1 MKGAYIMKIC
11 LTLYATFR
19 LLAGVKHIMVEL
31 PDDASLK
38 NAIDAAAAQV
48 PVLRQHWLDEAGELF
63 PHVHVFINGEDA
75 ATLPEALH
83 TILKPGDQVDFFP
96 PVAGG
101 APPRP

>member
-1 MKGAYIMKIC
+1 MKGAYIMKIR

-19 LLAGVKHIMVEL
+19 LLAGVKHIFVNL
-31 PDDASLK
+31 PEGAPLSQ
-38 NAIDAAAAQV
+38 AIEAATVQLPA
-48 PVLRQHWLDEAGELF
+48 LRKHWLDETGDLF

-75 ATLPEALH
+75 ATLPEALQ

-101 APPRP
+101 ALPWP